1 MLKFYGRIRDS
12 LFGPITDKKIKR
24 KTAKGC
30 YLLST
35 PTSRSWNRLYIILPV
50 LIWLHLFQSVSDV
63 QVGLDIYACGRNLTS
78 MSSYS
83 ESITTTVQ
91 TNKRGD
97 VRIPA
102 EVRKAL
108 DFDNKKAI
116 LQIDIELKKVIDDE
130 DDGGET

>member
-1 MLKFYGRIRDS
+1 
-12 LFGPITDKKIKR
+12 
-24 KTAKGC
+24 
-30 YLLST
+30 
-35 PTSRSWNRLYIILPV
+35 
-50 LIWLHLFQSVSDV
+50 
-63 QVGLDIYACGRNLTS
+63 

>member
-1 MLKFYGRIRDS
+1 M
-12 LFGPITDKKIKR
+12 
-24 KTAKGC
+24 
-30 YLLST
+30 
-35 PTSRSWNRLYIILPV
+35 
-50 LIWLHLFQSVSDV
+50 
-63 QVGLDIYACGRNLTS
+63 S
-78 MSSYS
+78 MSSYN

-116 LQIDIELKKVIDDE
+116 LQIDVELKKVIDDE